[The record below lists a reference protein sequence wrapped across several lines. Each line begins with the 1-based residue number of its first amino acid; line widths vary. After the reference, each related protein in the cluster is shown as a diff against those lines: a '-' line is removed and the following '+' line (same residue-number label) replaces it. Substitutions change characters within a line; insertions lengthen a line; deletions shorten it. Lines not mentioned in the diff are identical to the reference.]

1 MELWLFTSARSTARP
16 RWTSARRRYESLGR
30 RRGQR
35 SSRFSRVGNGG
46 RPRSFSALPSG
57 TPRGR
62 FRSLLMS
69 AGRKPCVGSQP
80 LRTQLSAPTPRV
92 PSTKEIVNDV
102 FEHLHRKY
110 HISPMRHLANVVVT
124 LQTKHTAEPCK
135 TEVLPRFQWVNEES
149 RGSPCDPAGRSL
161 RPFWPPF
168 TRRKPRFVI
177 FTGLG
182 FQRRSIDARYPSNPW
197 HSRRDQLVKASVRTR
212 EPRSRSFWRGAMRES
227 SLPLTSCPTPT
238 AKTGSRSCSTA
249 SAASSPQQ
257 DGTLSRRPR
266 KRAFIQGLL
275 AGHAEPSG
283 DEPGLRSTASPQL
296 AIRARSRTSSRRS

>member
-1 MELWLFTSARSTARP
+1 M
-16 RWTSARRRYESLGR
+16 
-30 RRGQR
+30 
-35 SSRFSRVGNGG
+35 RVGVVAVHK
-46 RPRSFSALPSG
+46 FLCPSLRH
-57 TPRGR
+57 TTRTI
-62 FRSLLMS
+62 
-69 AGRKPCVGSQP
+69 P
-80 LRTQLSAPTPRV
+80 LTAHERWSKNVRRVSAPTNTTIGV
-92 PSTKEIVNDV
+92 NSLSTLDQGNRQRR
-102 FEHLHRKY
+102 FRT
-110 HISPMRHLANVVVT
+110 P
-124 LQTKHTAEPCK
+124 PP
-135 TEVLPRFQWVNEES
+135 EVLPRFQWVNEES

-182 FQRRSIDARYPSNPW
+182 FQRRSIGARYPSNPW

-257 DGTLSRRPR
+257 DGTLSR
-266 KRAFIQGLL
+266 
-275 AGHAEPSG
+275 
-283 DEPGLRSTASPQL
+283 
-296 AIRARSRTSSRRS
+296 